1 MLTTTTRTTRL
12 SYHANQLHLELEMMI
27 KGHLILCPDSQVIL
41 QEYFWILIC
50 MEAFTNVY

>member
-1 MLTTTTRTTRL
+1 MLTTTRTRRL